1 MNIRLK
7 ITLLIG
13 FLLLLSLGI
22 IYGQYRLE
30 KDRADLIV
38 QGIIDEQ
45 SDFFRSFVD
54 YAGAKLR
61 FFTEDYSFWDD
72 FVDYLQAG
80 PSRDHVWAD
89 ENITISADNFET
101 HETYIYLP
109 NGEHIYSGDV
119 THLYEEIPDVEI
131 IPPIFT
137 PTDFALFEKN
147 RLTHF
152 YRMKNGILT
161 DFWVATV
168 HGTTDPDRV
177 TDPEG
182 FLAVGERWDEEHLQE
197 IEDLSGATITEP
209 GEALPPENGVTT
221 ISFPLELRDLDGSIA
236 KTYIITA
243 PIPFI
248 GEAQQASENQLF
260 MIIASSLVL
269 LVLIYVF
276 LEILVGK
283 PISALSSS
291 IRNKNIPLMQ
301 SMQNDRSEFGALA
314 KLVLNFSEHELVVK
328 AKARDDAVLSAVGS
342 GLMAVDND
350 GKITLFNTAAESLF
364 KRSAREVIGSR
375 AEDIFKAETPNGTPL
390 TPERYPLMRAMAE
403 KRIVAESLVCI
414 RTDGSKFPAIVTAA
428 PVIHDGAIIGAVQD
442 LRDITEEQMLEQ
454 TKSNFV
460 SLVSHELR
468 TPLTLVRWSL
478 EKLKL
483 RADLPKD
490 VLSGVIPPM
499 ESAAN
504 RTLSLIRAML
514 DVSKI
519 ETNAFETT
527 ETELQISTLVD
538 KSLAELQPAIQD
550 KKLTVEIQREQ
561 GVETKVISD
570 ERLLQII
577 VNNLLSNATRYAEV
591 GGRVVARLTEEKEK
605 GVTLSV
611 ENTGPGIPLEEQ
623 PHIFKKMF
631 RGETASRQN
640 PDGSGLGLYIT
651 KSFIERLGG
660 SISFEST
667 PGATTTFTVKFPYKY
682 R

>member
-7 ITLLIG
+7 ITLLVG

-22 IYGQYRLE
+22 IYSQYRLE
-30 KDRADLIV
+30 QDRANLIV
-38 QGIIDEQ
+38 EGIIEEQ
-45 SDFFRSFVD
+45 SAYFHSFVD

-72 FVDYLQAG
+72 FVAYLQAG
-80 PSRDHVWAD
+80 PGRDHVWAD

-109 NGEHIYSGDV
+109 NGQHIYSGDV
-119 THLYEEIPDVEI
+119 THLYDEVPDVEI
-131 IPPIFT
+131 VPPVFT
-137 PTDFALFEKN
+137 KQDFELFEKN

-152 YRMKNGILT
+152 YRVKNGILT
-161 DFWVATV
+161 DLWVATV

-182 FLAVGERWDEEHLQE
+182 FLVVGERWDEEHLQE
-197 IEDLSGATITEP
+197 IQELSGATITEP
-209 GEALPPENGVTT
+209 GEPLPPQNGVTT
-221 ISFPLELRDLDGSIA
+221 ISFPLNLQDLDGSIV
-236 KTYIITA
+236 KTYIVTI

-248 GEAQQASENQLF
+248 GEAQQASENQLV
-260 MIIASSLVL
+260 MVIASSLVL

-283 PISALSSS
+283 PIRALSSG
-291 IRNKNIPLMQ
+291 IKNKNIAVME
-301 SMQNDRSEFGALA
+301 SMQYDHSEFGALA
-314 KLVLNFSEHELVVK
+314 KLVLNFSEHQQVIE
-328 AKARDDAVLSAVGS
+328 AKARNEAIISAVGS
-342 GLMAVDND
+342 GLMAVDTA
-350 GKITLFNTAAESLF
+350 GRVTLFNTAAESLF
-364 KRSAREVIGSR
+364 KRSALQVVGTHME
-375 AEDIFKAETPNGTPL
+375 EIFTVETPGGAPL
-390 TPERYPLMRAMAE
+390 TSERYPLIRAMQE
-403 KRIVAESLVCI
+403 RRIVAENLICV
-414 RTDGSKFPAIVTAA
+414 RTDGTKFPAIITAA
-428 PVIHDGAIIGAVQD
+428 PVLHAEEIIGAVQD
-442 LRDITEEQMLEQ
+442 LRDITEEQMLER

-468 TPLTLVRWSL
+468 TPLTLIRWSL

-483 RADLPKD
+483 RKDLPED
-490 VLSGVIPPM
+490 VQSGVMPPM

-519 ETNAFETT
+519 ETDAFETT
-527 ETELQISTLVD
+527 STEIKVDALVD

-550 KKLTVEIQREQ
+550 KNITVS
-561 GVETKVISD
+561 VEKQPDAQTTITSD

-577 VNNLLSNATRYAEV
+577 INNVLSNATRYTEPGGHITVRLSAE
-591 GGRVVARLTEEKEK
+591 TNS
-605 GVTLSV
+605 GVQLGV
-611 ENTGPGIPLEEQ
+611 ENTGPGISDEEQ

-631 RGETASRQN
+631 RGEAAQRHN
-640 PDGSGLGLYIT
+640 PDGTGLGLYIT

-660 SISFEST
+660 TITFVST
-667 PGATTTFTVKFPYKY
+667 PGATTTFTMKFPYKY

>member
-109 NGEHIYSGDV
+109 NGQHIYSGDV
-119 THLYEEIPDVEI
+119 THLYDEIPDVEI
-131 IPPIFT
+131 VPPIFSRE
-137 PTDFALFEKN
+137 DFALFERN

-152 YRMKNGILT
+152 YRVKNGILT
-161 DFWVATV
+161 DLWVATV

-177 TDPEG
+177 TEPQG
-182 FLAVGERWDEEHLQE
+182 FLVVGERWDEEHLQE

-428 PVIHDGAIIGAVQD
+428 PVIHDGAIVGAVQD
-442 LRDITEEQMLEQ
+442 LRDITEEQMLER

-468 TPLTLVRWSL
+468 TPLTLIRWSL

-483 RADLPKD
+483 RKDLPDD
-490 VLSGVIPPM
+490 VQSGVMPPM

-519 ETNAFETT
+519 ETDAFETT
-527 ETELQISTLVD
+527 DTEIKVDVLVD

-550 KKLTVEIQREQ
+550 KHITVTVDKQPDMQMTI
-561 GVETKVISD
+561 TSD

-577 VNNLLSNATRYAEV
+577 VNNVLSNAARYTEP
-591 GGRVVARLTEEKEK
+591 GGHITMHLIAVANS
-605 GVTLSV
+605 GVQLSI
-611 ENTGPGIPLEEQ
+611 ENTGPGIPPEEQ

-631 RGETASRQN
+631 RGEVAQRQN
-640 PDGSGLGLYIT
+640 PDGTGLGLYIT

-660 SISFEST
+660 TITFVST
-667 PGATTTFTVKFPYKY
+667 PGSTTTFTMNFPYKY